1 MNKFATKVN
10 QHVPVHKTVLQK
22 EAIEYL
28 RPVEDGIYVDATV
41 GLGGHSMQLL
51 EMSDYKSQIIGL
63 DIDEE
68 ALMHA
73 EQHLRPFKSQVTLV
87 NKNFADIDSA
97 LTELGVKKVN
107 GIIADLG
114 MSSFQL
120 ESNRGF
126 SFSSNG
132 PLDMRMDTNLQ
143 FTAFDLLN
151 EMTAEEIEGLIRNY
165 GEESFSKRISRSIV
179 NARKSRPLQTSAEL
193 AEIVSDSIPKKFH
206 PKGKHPATKT
216 FQALRIAVNNE
227 IENLKTFIEKAAELL
242 EPGGR
247 LIIISFHSL
256 EDRVVKN
263 HFKHLSLSCI
273 CPPDLPVCGCQKKS
287 TLKILTKS
295 PVVPGRE
302 ELSENPRCRSAK
314 MRIGERV

>member
-10 QHVPVHKTVLQK
+10 QQVPVHKTVLLK
-22 EAIEYL
+22 ESIEYL

-51 EMSDYKSQIIGL
+51 ETSDYRSQIIGL

-73 EQHLRPFKSQVTLV
+73 EQHLKPFKSQVTLV
-87 NKNFADIDSA
+87 NKNFADIDSV
-97 LTELGVKKVN
+97 LMELGVKKVN

-143 FTAFDLLN
+143 FTAFDLLH
-151 EMTAEEIEGLIRNY
+151 EMTEEEIEGLIRNY
-165 GEESFSKRISRSIV
+165 GEENFSKRISRSIV
-179 NARKSRPLQTSAEL
+179 SARKSRPLQTSAEL

-227 IENLKTFIEKAAELL
+227 IENLKIFIEKAVELL
-242 EPGGR
+242 ESGGR

-256 EDRVVKN
+256 EDRVVKS
-263 HFKHLSLSCI
+263 HFRQLSLNCI
-273 CPPDLPVCGCQKKS
+273 CPPDLPVCGCEKKS

-295 PVVPGRE
+295 PVIPGRE

-314 MRIGERV
+314 MRIGERI